1 VYDLIRKFSAPADT
15 GGALFGGRPRGD
27 QIPER
32 VAATLTLKYA
42 DIALF
47 PPNLLI
53 EPPGFHS

>member
-1 VYDLIRKFSAPADT
+1 VYDLIREFSAPADT
-15 GGALFGGRPRGD
+15 GGSLFGGLPRGD

-47 PPNLLI
+47 PPNLLM
-53 EPPGFHS
+53 EPL